1 MNFCCIYVIESKN
14 DDEDDDEDE
23 DSGGRRRTV
32 QGSASGVGG
41 NPGAGY
47 SGQEGTRQLQCM
59 AMKCVET
66 SMYGN
71 EMCGNFNVWQ

>member
-14 DDEDDDEDE
+14 DDEYDDEDE
-23 DSGGRRRTV
+23 DSEGRRRTV

-59 AMKCVET
+59 AMKCVVR
-66 SMYGN
+66 
-71 EMCGNFNVWQ
+71 FPDPLV